1 MFIPVSAQI
10 QEPSQHGTPKAV
22 ILRGGV
28 LPNVTQVA
36 VAALQET
43 DVMEPHRHD
52 TMYEIYY
59 VLEGEATYHV
69 DSQQHH
75 VVPGDFLVVPPGA
88 EHFQQ
93 VTKGPHKIFY
103 WGIAV

>member
-10 QEPSQHGTPKAV
+10 EETSRHGTMKSV

-28 LPNVTQVA
+28 LPDVTQVA
-36 VAALQET
+36 VATLQES
-43 DVMEPHRHD
+43 DVMEPHQHD

-59 VLEGEATYHV
+59 CLEGEATYHV
-69 DSQQHH
+69 AGEQHP
-75 VVPGDFLVVPPGA
+75 VRPGDFLVVPPGA